1 MRRVKLADAFILQMG
16 KTPSRDEPQYWD
28 GDFAWV
34 AISDMGKGKY
44 ICKTKETIS
53 QKGIKESGIKIV
65 PKNTVVMSFKLSIG
79 KTAIT
84 SDDMYTNEAIMALID
99 KKIYNINV
107 DYLYHALSSVDWDKN
122 GNRAV
127 MGVTLNKATLSNIEI
142 PLPEIDEQ
150 CHIAKVLD
158 KLDSIIETRKN
169 QLTKLAQL
177 VKARFVEMFVLSSDT
192 INWDIVTVQS
202 IAQDLRTGPF
212 GSALLHE
219 EFVDSGIFVLGIDNA
234 VENKF
239 SYNKM
244 RYITNEKYQQ
254 LKRYTV
260 NPLDVIITI
269 MGTVGRT
276 AVIPKDIPTAI
287 NTKHL
292 ACITLNHK
300 QANPYFFS
308 LAFQIHPYIQG
319 QLHKQSKGAIMD
331 GLNLTIIKR
340 INFPLPPLFLQE
352 EFAAFVQ
359 KVDKT
364 KEVVK
369 QSLEKLETLKNSLMQ
384 EYFG

>member
-142 PLPEIDEQ
+142 PLPEIEEQ
-150 CHIAKVLD
+150 CHVATGLD

-169 QLTKLAQL
+169 QLSKLDQL
-177 VKARFVEMFVLSSDT
+177 VKSRFIEMFGDPVDNPYKWETKRLGSLGELNRGVSKHRPRNAPELLNGKYPLIQTGDVSSADLYLT
-192 INWDIVTVQS
+192 KYFSTYSELGLQQS
-202 IAQDLRTGPF
+202 RMWP
-212 GSALLHE
+212 
-219 EFVDSGIFVLGIDNA
+219 SGTLC
-234 VENKF
+234 
-239 SYNKM
+239 
-244 RYITNEKYQQ
+244 
-254 LKRYTV
+254 
-260 NPLDVIITI
+260 ITI
-269 MGTVGRT
+269 
-276 AVIPKDIPTAI
+276 AANIAKTAI
-287 NTKHL
+287 LKFD
-292 ACITLNHK
+292 ACFPDSVVGFLSGMDTNQIFIHFWFSFFQKILEEQAPESAQKNINLKILNELSVIV
-300 QANPYFFS
+300 P
-308 LAFQIHPYIQG
+308 
-319 QLHKQSKGAIMD
+319 
-331 GLNLTIIKR
+331 
-340 INFPLPPLFLQE
+340 PLPLQE

-359 KVDKT
+359 KVDKA
-364 KEVVK
+364 KSAVK
-369 QSLEKLETLKNSLMQ
+369 QSLEKLETLKKSLMQ